1 MLLVSSCL
9 VAALA
14 LSVNAQSNATD
25 AGGPADYIVSTN
37 STDAIEP
44 PDFNVTQALVDM
56 GVNVSALPVD
66 QLVKRSSN
74 FACQL
79 ACGSLQFLYGGS
91 KVEYSNDAGYDTFTS
106 GYWSQIQEN
115 VNPYCIF
122 KAPDKNAI
130 SVVVLLSRLT
140 SCPFAVKSGGHAA
153 FQGASNIEGGITVSL
168 AALNSIQVSSDKKTV
183 AIGPGNTW
191 NSVYT
196 ALQPYNIAV
205 IGGRVAPIG
214 VGGLTT
220 GGGISFF
227 SSLYGWACDNVA
239 SYDVVLASGAQVT
252 ASPTS
257 FPDLYWALR
266 GGGNNFGIVVNFNLN
281 AISLPGGQMWGGDR
295 VYLEDQ
301 FPGLAAA
308 FAGVVEDSPNDG
320 NAGQWVAWLESNG
333 TKLAATELYYAQ
345 PNGGSAAIWNNYNAL
360 TAISDTTQNRV
371 LAAYTQELA
380 QSNPYGLRET
390 YYGLTVK
397 ADESLA
403 VLAKDIFYQALPATA
418 NVAGANPV
426 LIYQGIT
433 LPMIEAMQKNGGNPL
448 GISVSDGPLYLI
460 HVACWWDNASDDATI
475 YAFITNVLNQ
485 IKAAA
490 TAIGKQN
497 DYIYMNYGG
506 VYEDVIKS
514 YGSTNKAQL
523 KSIAQK
529 YDPQQVFQILQPGYF
544 KLDRAPVVDSS
555 YFSG

>member
-1 MLLVSSCL
+1 MDEDFIAKYRL
-9 VAALA
+9 
-14 LSVNAQSNATD
+14 TR
-25 AGGPADYIVSTN
+25 
-37 STDAIEP
+37 IE
-44 PDFNVTQALVDM
+44 Q
-56 GVNVSALPVD
+56 
-66 QLVKRSSN
+66 
-74 FACQL
+74 
-79 ACGSLQFLYGGS
+79 CGSLQILYGS
-91 KVEYSNDAGYDTFTS
+91 QSVQYSNNPAYDTFTS

-122 KAPDKNAI
+122 NAPSKDSI
-130 SVVVLLSRLT
+130 SVLILLSRLT

-168 AALNSIQVSSDKKTV
+168 KALNSITVSKDKKTV

-191 NSVYT
+191 NAVYS
-196 ALQPYNIAV
+196 ALTPQNLAV

-239 SYDVVLASGAQVT
+239 SYDVVLASGIQVT
-252 ASPTS
+252 ASPS
-257 FPDLYWALR
+257 SNSDLYWALR
-266 GGGNNFGIVVNFNLN
+266 GGGNNFGIVVNFNYE
-281 AISLPGGQMWGGDR
+281 AISLPGGQLWGGTR
-295 VYLEDQ
+295 VYTEDQ
-301 FPGLAAA
+301 FPGVSAA
-308 FAGVVEDSPNDG
+308 FTQVVADSPNDG
-320 NAGQWVAWLESNG
+320 NAGHWVAWLESNG
-333 TKLAATELYYAQ
+333 TKLAATELYYAK
-345 PNGGSAAIWNNYNAL
+345 PNGGNAPIWHGYNNL
-360 TAISDTTQNRV
+360 TAISDGTQNRV
-371 LAAYTQELA
+371 LPAYTAELA
-380 QSNPYGLRET
+380 SSNPYGLRET

-397 ADESLA
+397 ADASLA
-403 VLAKDIFYQALPATA
+403 VQAKDIFYNLLPAMA

-460 HVACWWDNASDDATI
+460 HVACWWDNASDDATV
-475 YAFITNVLNQ
+475 YAFVTNVLNQ

-490 TAIGKQN
+490 TKIGKQN

-514 YGSTNKAQL
+514 YGSANKARL
-523 KSIAQK
+523 KSIASK

-544 KLDRAPVVDSS
+544 KLDHAPVVNSK